1 MSLASLIKEHNQSQT
16 RLREENDKKRKKA
29 KDSLLHVSRELVLNT
44 NNDVVQ
50 VFHNQQVLE
59 AEAKLL
65 HTQAQRFTKQ
75 TTQWLNMFQTL
86 NASLKELGDVE
97 NWAGHIH
104 DDVQVVVKNVDQAI
118 TIRQQQQQ
126 IKK

>member
-1 MSLASLIKEHNQSQT
+1 MSLASLVKEHNQAQV
-16 RLREENDKKRKKA
+16 RLREENDRKRKKA
-29 KDSLLHVSRELVLNT
+29 KDSLLHVSRELVLST

-50 VFHNQQVLE
+50 VFHNQQLLE

-65 HTQAQRFTKQ
+65 HQQAQRFTKQ

-86 NASLKELGDVE
+86 NTSLKELGDVE

-104 DDVQVVVKNVDQAI
+104 DDVQIIVKNIDQAI
-118 TIRQQQQQ
+118 AIKQQQQP
-126 IKK
+126 KK